1 MTTRMMK
8 RRVTQS
14 THRPTPWLWIIA
26 GVATFVLATPGEAL
40 AWGPVFHVGIGTTLL
55 GELSLLP
62 AAVAAVLSRRRVAY
76 LYGCVAA
83 DIVFAKRLSRVKQCC
98 HHWSTAFALLDDAE
112 DDADTAFAYGYLSHL
127 AADTVAHNRFVPHQ
141 VTISG
146 MAVGIGHFYWEL
158 RADGVE
164 SPARCALLESV
175 LGQDHA
181 RHHQSLA
188 VHIRNTLL
196 TYDMNRAL
204 FARLNAVAVHR
215 GFRRTVNVWNR
226 CARRCLSP
234 SLMEGYRAES
244 MDRTISVLSEG
255 KRSPLLREDPNGTST
270 LSRLQETRRH
280 NRRLRRWGFPIEQR
294 VKEAACALAPK
305 EYANSLGSAA

>member
-1 MTTRMMK
+1 MTTRLLN

-14 THRPTPWLWIIA
+14 AHQSTRWFWIIA
-26 GVATFVLATPGEAL
+26 GVATLVLATPVEAL
-40 AWGPVFHVGIGTTLL
+40 AWGPVVHIGIGTTLL

-62 AAVAAVLSRRRVAY
+62 AAVAAVLSRRRLSY
-76 LYGCVAA
+76 LYGCIAA
-83 DIVFAKRLSRVKQCC
+83 DIVFAKRLSRVKQFC
-98 HHWSTAFALLDDAE
+98 HHWSTAFALLDDAD

-146 MAVGIGHFYWEL
+146 MAVGIGHLYWEL

-164 SPARCALLESV
+164 SPARCVLLESV
-175 LGQDHA
+175 LRQDHA

-188 VHIRNTLL
+188 VHITNTLL

-204 FARLNAVAVHR
+204 FDGLNAVALHR
-215 GFRRTVNVWNR
+215 GFRRTVKVWNR
-226 CARRCLSP
+226 CARRYLSP
-234 SLMEGYRAES
+234 SLMDGYRAES
-244 MDRTISVLSEG
+244 MDRTISVLSDG

-270 LSRLQETRRH
+270 LSRLQEMRRH
-280 NRRLRRWGFPIEQR
+280 NRRLRRWGVPIEQR
-294 VKEAACALAPK
+294 VKEAACALAPRQQ
-305 EYANSLGSAA
+305 ADSLGSAA